1 MSKKNTKS
9 FKDIFFKTLS
19 FILGLALLLSPILYD
34 YYKSIDKNKQ
44 LAKFE
49 ENINNNLNVEDKNKD
64 SSVVD
69 VSASSLKMLGVLY
82 VPSINLTIPIYDG
95 ESEQALN
102 KGAGLLYGTGP
113 LQGGENYRP
122 TVSSH
127 SGLSIGELFT
137 KLPEVKVGD
146 KFYTKDEFGEIR
158 AYKVVTTEVVEPTS
172 RDALKP
178 VLGKDYFT
186 LLTCVPIFIN
196 TERLLV
202 TGERIP
208 YEGDILVN
216 TNFFETYRTYLL
228 LVLIFLI
235 LLWILK
241 KIKEKRRQS
250 KKKKQNKVEVTHE

>member
-1 MSKKNTKS
+1 MSKKKAKS
-9 FKDIFFKTLS
+9 FKDVFFKTLS
-19 FILGLALLLSPILYD
+19 LILGLALLLSPILYD
-34 YYKSIDKNKQ
+34 YHKSIDKNKQ
-44 LAKFE
+44 LAAFE
-49 ENINNNLNVEDKNKD
+49 ENINNNLNVEDDSKD
-64 SSVVD
+64 SSVID
-69 VSASSLKMLGVLY
+69 VSSAGLKMIGVLY

-137 KLPEVKVGD
+137 KLPQVKIGD
-146 KFYTKDEFGEIR
+146 KFYTKDKFGEIR
-158 AYKVVTTEVVEPTS
+158 AYEVVMTEVVEPTS

-208 YEGDILVN
+208 YEGDMLVN
-216 TNFFETYRTYLL
+216 TNFFETYKTYLL
-228 LVLIFLI
+228 FVLLFLIFL
-235 LLWILK
+235 WIIK
-241 KIKEKRRQS
+241 KIKEQKR
-250 KKKKQNKVEVTHE
+250 KKNQKKVEVDHEQ